1 MRRKTACCQVLLAFS
16 ISAVSCSAAQPFTTA
31 ISQTA
36 RGIYVTYG
44 THAPDNYFV
53 GKNYFDTF
61 TYRNYFVF
69 DLSGISQPISSATL
83 ALENRSFS
91 SYATSE
97 NYEVHDVTT
106 PISELLSD
114 AASTATFD
122 DLGSGVIY
130 GDRLITAADNGTVV
144 EIPLNS
150 AVINAMNSTHGLFAF
165 GGSLTTL
172 SGSLIGQWAFG
183 YSYQGGLTELRLTF
197 VPEPSA
203 AALAVATLAIISVV
217 RRRPTSH
224 NRV

>member
-1 MRRKTACCQVLLAFS
+1 
-16 ISAVSCSAAQPFTTA
+16 
-31 ISQTA
+31 
-36 RGIYVTYG
+36 VTYG

-53 GKNYFDTF
+53 GKNYFDTL
-61 TYRNYFVF
+61 TYRNYFIF
-69 DLSGISQPISSATL
+69 DLSGVSQPISSATL

-97 NYEVHDVTT
+97 NYEVHDITT

-114 AASTATFD
+114 AASTAAFD

-130 GDRLITAADNGTVV
+130 GDRLITAADNGAVV

-150 AVINAMNSTHGLFAF
+150 AAINAMNSTHGLFGF

-197 VPEPSA
+197 VPEPSTL
-203 AALAVATLAIISVV
+203 ALAVLALAALPT
-217 RRRPTSH
+217 RRRKSVPH